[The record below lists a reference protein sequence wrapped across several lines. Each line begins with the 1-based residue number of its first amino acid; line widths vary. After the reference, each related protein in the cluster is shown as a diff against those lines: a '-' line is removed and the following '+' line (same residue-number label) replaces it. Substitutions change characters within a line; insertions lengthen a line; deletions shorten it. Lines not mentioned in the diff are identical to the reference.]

1 MKRFAVVLQFL
12 LGLVGCD
19 RPPPKVEPARPKV
32 ERPPPQ
38 TAAKSPPSAPR
49 PRPARSRFEPE
60 PTPATG
66 ELLVL
71 ETHHLFC
78 RLTGC
83 SVIGDGSPQWRG
95 LYRDAAH
102 PEYVW
107 CKRLEALPDD
117 VKHLDLFVGRV
128 SHEDGTCLIKPKAQR
143 WSGDAH
149 PIRPLTA
156 SAVGEIP
163 IGVPRAELERRF
175 PERKWDRPPF
185 KVTFGKRTPRA
196 LYVETTLDQVGEQ
209 LAIPS
214 LPLLTPTQ
222 AAARFSSRDTYRY
235 CGQIGGASAFREVTD
250 KHKER
255 MALARTP
262 VLGLGPSCFDS
273 APVLPVDTA
282 NGHEYLV
289 AVAPP
294 SRGINAMRRGTV
306 RRAILESRKAPAKG
320 PEPGPS
326 PSDGLGG

>member
-1 MKRFAVVLQFL
+1 MVVPFVLS
-12 LGLVGCD
+12 VAGCT
-19 RPPPKVEPARPKV
+19 PPPSPEVEPARPAV
-32 ERPPPQ
+32 EQ
-38 TAAKSPPSAPR
+38 
-49 PRPARSRFEPE
+49 PRPAAAPQPSPSRPVPSRFEPE

-83 SVIGDGSPQWRG
+83 SVVGDGSPEWRG

-102 PEYVW
+102 PEYAW
-107 CKRLEALPDD
+107 CKRLEGVPDD
-117 VKHLDLFVGRV
+117 VNHLDLFVGRV
-128 SHEDGTCLIKPKAQR
+128 THEDGTCRIKPKAQR
-143 WSGDAH
+143 WTDDEH

-163 IGVPRAELERRF
+163 IGAPRAELEQRF
-175 PERKWDRPPF
+175 PDRQWDRPPS
-185 KVTFGKRTPRA
+185 KVTFGKRTPRV
-196 LYVETTLDQVGEQ
+196 LYVETTLDEVGEQ

-214 LPLLTPTQ
+214 LPLLTPTE
-222 AAARFSSRDTYRY
+222 AAARFADRDTYRY

-250 KHKER
+250 KHQER

-306 RRAILESRKAPAKG
+306 RRAILESRMAPTK
-320 PEPGPS
+320 EP
-326 PSDGLGG
+326 

>member
-1 MKRFAVVLQFL
+1 M
-12 LGLVGCD
+12 
-19 RPPPKVEPARPKV
+19 
-32 ERPPPQ
+32 
-38 TAAKSPPSAPR
+38 
-49 PRPARSRFEPE
+49 
-60 PTPATG
+60 
-66 ELLVL
+66 L

-175 PERKWDRPPF
+175 PGRKWDRPPF

-250 KHKER
+250 KHQER